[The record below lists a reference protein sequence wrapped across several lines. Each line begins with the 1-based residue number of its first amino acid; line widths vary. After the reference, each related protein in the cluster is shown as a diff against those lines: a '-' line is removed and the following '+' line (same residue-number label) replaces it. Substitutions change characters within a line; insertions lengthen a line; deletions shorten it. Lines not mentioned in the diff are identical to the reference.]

1 MNRMIWSNYTRSFYR
16 SHFKYSLKSWY
27 RSFVPASYTSAEI
40 WNARLSHDIF
50 KKISARDHGLKI
62 LQKINAGQ
70 TVSPLDYD
78 IFANKL
84 DEMDVT
90 FLDFIE
96 EVITSYMNTQT
107 AVTVKDSTCHAFIR
121 SYLNFQEE
129 DRLLKLLQERSKTG
143 IFVDFAS
150 AVLLMDV
157 FLRKGEW
164 NSAVAVSWELCLQE
178 YFSLE
183 NIRPLVYA
191 TSMLSCIKSIEHDSY
206 VDSESQPDDD
216 EVVERK
222 FVPYVRNQNYDNFF
236 DIKRPR
242 LKAGYTLLH
251 LSNALNTRCSVF
263 QSTPMWNSLS
273 KCVDSLRLMMKI
285 FGLALS
291 EQCSQL
297 LIELRRIEGPV
308 ILLGELDSV
317 VIEKLRKIIDT
328 CMTRPDDLSLMPG
341 EPHLPCISDVKLV
354 QKELLRIQGESHGAT
369 SSFFKTIENFVFN
382 NVFNNPACMDQEI
395 EAISNLYVKFNEER
409 IKEYTETIKMEHQE
423 NVVKNVKEKLKQL
436 LDEEERITYFQ
447 NSMKIMRSAWLAPR
461 THKETQW
468 SRLKEWR
475 KEVSNLRQKEDNS
488 SVN

>member
-1 MNRMIWSNYTRSFYR
+1 MNRLIWPHYTRSFFR
-16 SHFKYSLKSWY
+16 SHFKLSLKSWY
-27 RSFVPASYTSAEI
+27 RCFVPASYTSAEI

-62 LQKINAGQ
+62 LQKINSGQ
-70 TVSPLDYD
+70 TVSSLDYD
-78 IFANKL
+78 IFANKVDEL
-84 DEMDVT
+84 DAT

-96 EVITSYMNTQT
+96 EVIASYMNTQT
-107 AVTVKDSTCHAFIR
+107 AVIVKDSTCHAFIR

-143 IFVDFAS
+143 VFVDFAS

-157 FLRKGEW
+157 FLRKGKW

-206 VDSESQPDDD
+206 IDSESQPKDD

-236 DIKRPR
+236 DIKRSR

-273 KCVDSLRLMMKI
+273 KCADSLRFMMRI

-291 EQCSQL
+291 EQCSHL
-297 LIELRRIEGPV
+297 LTELKRIEGPV
-308 ILLGELDSV
+308 MLSSELDSV
-317 VIEKLRKIIDT
+317 VIEKLIKIVDT

-341 EPHLPCISDVKLV
+341 EPHLPCASDVKLV
-354 QKELLRIQGESHGAT
+354 QKELMRIQGASHAAT
-369 SSFFKTIENFVFN
+369 SGFFKTVENFVFSGVYN
-382 NVFNNPACMDQEI
+382 DPNCMDQEI
-395 EAISNLYVKFNEER
+395 EAISNLYIKFNEER
-409 IKEYTETIKMEHQE
+409 IKEYTENIKVKHQE
-423 NVVKNVKEKLKQL
+423 NVVKNVKEKLKQI

-461 THKETQW
+461 TRQETQW

-475 KEVSNLRQKEDNS
+475 KEVSNLKQKEES
-488 SVN
+488 SSAH